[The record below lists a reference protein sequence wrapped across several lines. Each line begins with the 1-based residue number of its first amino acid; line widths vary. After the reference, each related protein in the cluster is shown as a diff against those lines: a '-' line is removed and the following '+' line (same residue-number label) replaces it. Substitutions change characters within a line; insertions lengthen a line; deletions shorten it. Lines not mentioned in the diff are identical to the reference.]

1 MKAVRITRS
10 RRTDVW
16 LLTFLVVLLL
26 STSAAFANQ
35 QLVLSR
41 TQAPE
46 STDYK
51 GLVDVAIDPG
61 FDAAKVAIAVD
72 GEQVLDA
79 LHTPYRVSIDLGQR
93 VIQHKIAVTAWTKD
107 RKRVQWSE
115 TINRG
120 HLPLTVKLHAT
131 DAAKGE
137 FDVATTAPDD
147 DPISFVELWD
157 NGNLVTKLDQSPYH
171 LTVPPATLATGFVQV
186 TARTKSGEEAA
197 DFWSSAGD
205 VKVDNVD
212 VRTVPLF
219 VSVVDRNGTTHE
231 DVDRALFKIMD
242 GGTEGKILQFSK
254 AFDQPISIALLI
266 DASASMAYSMPDVTK
281 AAHSFIERTL
291 KQGDRCAVY
300 AIRDVPRVLQ
310 PLTDDHESIGK
321 ALNQMVAAGETALYD
336 GIDTAIRD
344 LKNEKYRRAIVVLT
358 DGGDN
363 DSLDTWD
370 DVEKS
375 AREAGI
381 PIYFL
386 AYESLEQ
393 TAGRDFDRMT
403 FLASETGGF
412 VARATPETLMAKYTD
427 IEKDLRAQ
435 FAITYQVTSFT
446 KHNEWRTVRVLLSS
460 PKLTARTIGGYF
472 AP

>member
-1 MKAVRITRS
+1 MKAVQRIRS
-10 RRTDVW
+10 RRTNVR
-16 LLTFLVVLLL
+16 LSAFLVVLLL
-26 STSAAFANQ
+26 PATTFANQ

-41 TQAPE
+41 AQAPE
-46 STDYK
+46 TAEYR
-51 GLVDVAIDPG
+51 GLVDLAVDPG
-61 FDAAKVAIAVD
+61 FDAARVSVTVD
-72 GEQVLDA
+72 GENVVA
-79 LHTPYRVSIDLGQR
+79 LHSPYRVTVDLGPD
-93 VIQHKIAVTAWTKD
+93 VIQHKITVTAWTKEK
-107 RKRVQWSE
+107 KRAQWNE

-120 HLPLTVKLHAT
+120 HMPLTVKLHPT

-137 FDVATTAPDD
+137 FDVETTAPDD
-147 DPISFVELWD
+147 DPISTIELWD
-157 NGNLVTKLDQSPYH
+157 NGNVVAKLDQAPYH
-171 LTVPPATLATGFVQV
+171 LLVPPATLATGSVQV

-197 DFWSSAGD
+197 DFWSSAGE

-219 VSVVDRNGTTHE
+219 VSVVDRNGTTHD
-231 DVDRALFKIMD
+231 DVDRAFFKIID

-266 DASASMAYSMPDVTK
+266 DSSSSMAYSMSDVSK
-281 AAHSFIERTL
+281 AAHAFVEHTL
-291 KQGDRCAVY
+291 KKGDRCAVY
-300 AIRDVPRVLQ
+300 AIRDVPRVMQ
-310 PLTDDHESIGK
+310 PLSDDQAAIGK
-321 ALNQMVAAGETALYD
+321 ALNQMVANGETALYD

-363 DSLDTWD
+363 DSLDGWE
-370 DVEKS
+370 DVERN

-386 AYESLEQ
+386 AYESLEN
-393 TAGRDFDRMT
+393 TAARDLDRMT

-412 VARATPETLMAKYTD
+412 VARATPETLVAKYAD

-435 FAITYQVTSFT
+435 FAITYQVTSFA

>member
-1 MKAVRITRS
+1 MKAVQRIRS
-10 RRTDVW
+10 RRTNVR
-16 LLTFLVVLLL
+16 LSAFLVVLLL
-26 STSAAFANQ
+26 PATTFANQ

-41 TQAPE
+41 AQAPE
-46 STDYK
+46 TAEYR
-51 GLVDVAIDPG
+51 GLVDLAVDPG
-61 FDAAKVAIAVD
+61 FDAARVSVTVD
-72 GEQVLDA
+72 GENVVA
-79 LHTPYRVSIDLGQR
+79 LHSPYRVTVDLGPD
-93 VIQHKIAVTAWTKD
+93 VIQHKITVTAWTKEK
-107 RKRVQWSE
+107 KRAQWNE

-120 HLPLTVKLHAT
+120 HMPLTVKLHPT

-137 FDVATTAPDD
+137 FDVETTAPGD
-147 DPISFVELWD
+147 DPISTIELWD
-157 NGNLVTKLDQSPYH
+157 NGNVVAKLDQAPYH
-171 LTVPPATLATGFVQV
+171 LLVPPATLATGSVQV

-197 DFWSSAGD
+197 DFWSSAGE

-219 VSVVDRNGTTHE
+219 VSVVDRNGTTHD
-231 DVDRALFKIMD
+231 DVDRALFKIID

-266 DASASMAYSMPDVTK
+266 DSSSSMAYSMSDVSK
-281 AAHSFIERTL
+281 AAHAFVEHTL
-291 KQGDRCAVY
+291 KKGDRCAVY
-300 AIRDVPRVLQ
+300 AIRDVPRVMQ
-310 PLTDDHESIGK
+310 PLSDDQAAIGK
-321 ALNQMVAAGETALYD
+321 ALNQMVANGETALYD

-363 DSLDTWD
+363 DSLDGWE
-370 DVEKS
+370 DVERN

-386 AYESLEQ
+386 AYESLEN
-393 TAGRDFDRMT
+393 TAARDLDRMT

-412 VARATPETLMAKYTD
+412 VARATPETLVAKYAD

-435 FAITYQVTSFT
+435 FAITYQVTSFA

>member
-1 MKAVRITRS
+1 MKAVTRIRS
-10 RRTDVW
+10 RRTDAW
-16 LLTFLVVLLL
+16 LLTLLVVLLPTTAL
-26 STSAAFANQ
+26 ANQ

-46 STDYK
+46 KTEYK
-51 GLVDVAIDPG
+51 GLVDLAVDPG
-61 FDAAKVAIAVD
+61 FDAAKVSITLD
-72 GEQVLDA
+72 GENVLA
-79 LHTPYRVSIDLGQR
+79 LHAPYRVTVDLGQN
-93 VIQHKIAVTAWTKD
+93 VIQHKITVTAWTKE
-107 RKRVQWSE
+107 RKRAQWSE

-120 HLPLTVKLHAT
+120 HMPLSVKIHPT
-131 DAAKGE
+131 DAPKGE
-137 FDVATTAPDD
+137 FDVEATAPDD
-147 DPISFVELWD
+147 DPISVVELWD
-157 NGNLVTKLDQSPYH
+157 NGNVVAKLDQAPYH

-197 DFWSSAGD
+197 DFWSAAGN

-219 VSVVDRNGTTHE
+219 VSVVDRNGTTHD
-231 DVDRALFKIMD
+231 DVDRALFKIID
-242 GGTEGKILQFSK
+242 GGEEGKILQFSK

-266 DASASMAYSMPDVTK
+266 DASASMTYSMQDVTR
-281 AAHSFIERTL
+281 AAHTFATQTL
-291 KQGDRCAVY
+291 KKGDRCAVY
-300 AIRDVPRVLQ
+300 AIRDVPRVMQ
-310 PLTDDHESIGK
+310 PLTDDQALIGK
-321 ALNQMVAAGETALYD
+321 ALENIVATGETSLYD

-344 LKNEKYRRAIVVLT
+344 LKNEKFRRAIVILT

-363 DSLDTWD
+363 DSLDSWE
-370 DVEKS
+370 DVERN

-386 AYESLEQ
+386 AYESMEA
-393 TAGRDFDRMT
+393 TGARDFDRMT

-412 VARATPETLMAKYTD
+412 VARATPETLVAKYTD

-435 FAITYQVTSFT
+435 FAITYQVTSFA
-446 KHNEWRTVRVLLSS
+446 KHNEWRTVRVLLNS

>member
-1 MKAVRITRS
+1 MKAVRIT
-10 RRTDVW
+10 
-16 LLTFLVVLLL
+16 LVVLLL
-26 STSAAFANQ
+26 PAAAAFANQ

-51 GLVDVAIDPG
+51 GLVDVAVDPG
-61 FDAAKVAIAVD
+61 FDAAKVTLSVD
-72 GEQVLDA
+72 GEPVSDA
-79 LHTPYRVSIDLGQR
+79 LHSPYRVSIDLGQN
-93 VIQHKIAVTAWTKD
+93 VIEHKIAITGWTAKE

-120 HLPLTVKLHAT
+120 HMPLTVKLHAT

-147 DPISFVELWD
+147 DPISEVELWD
-157 NGNLVTKLDQSPYH
+157 NGNVVAKLNQAPYH
-171 LTVPPATLATGFVQV
+171 LAVPPATLATGFVQV
-186 TARTKSGEEAA
+186 TARTKSGDEAA
-197 DFWSSAGD
+197 DFWSAAGA

-231 DVDRALFKIMD
+231 DVDRALFKIID

-281 AAHSFIERTL
+281 AAHTFIEQTL
-291 KQGDRCAVY
+291 KKGDRCAVY

-310 PLTDDHESIGK
+310 PLSDDQASIGK
-321 ALNQMVAAGETALYD
+321 ALNQIAAGGETSLYD

-344 LKNEKYRRAIVVLT
+344 LKSEKNRRAIVILT

-370 DVEKS
+370 DVEKN

-386 AYESLEQ
+386 AYESLDE
-393 TAGRDFDRMT
+393 TAARDFDRMT